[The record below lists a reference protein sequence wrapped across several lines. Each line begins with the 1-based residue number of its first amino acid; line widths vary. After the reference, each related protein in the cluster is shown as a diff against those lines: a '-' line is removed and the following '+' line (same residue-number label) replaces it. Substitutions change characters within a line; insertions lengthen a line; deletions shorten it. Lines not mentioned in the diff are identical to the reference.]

1 MPLGHRRKAW
11 TGNLDCNR
19 CCLLSMQW
27 CVSCYLG
34 QPIALMV
41 ECFPLDPNSHYI
53 MQYWVLCFGSP
64 LFAARPQIFALMF
77 SPSAPP
83 PPPPLIYSTLFSS
96 PLSLPPFP
104 HLSKFWAI
112 DMLNTY
118 SEIYTCR
125 SVPVICISHC
135 FLFLAGQCI
144 FIFLPPKYHILMK
157 FCCHTTS
164 TAISI
169 ATDNWKLLSLINS
182 FLHA

>member
-1 MPLGHRRKAW
+1 MLFTQYAVV
-11 TGNLDCNR
+11 CE
-19 CCLLSMQW
+19 LLSWAANSFDGGMFPIGPELPLHHA
-27 CVSCYLG
+27 VLG
-34 QPIALMV
+34 AL
-41 ECFPLDPNSHYI
+41 FWIPPFLPQGHKSLH
-53 MQYWVLCFGSP
+53 LCSP
-64 LFAARPQIFALMF
+64 PRP
-77 SPSAPP
+77 PP

-135 FLFLAGQCI
+135 FLFLAGQCV